1 MKVEDI
7 YLSSIDF
14 EDDRFRVG
22 NGRPDNALIESIRQY
37 GIINPPIL
45 KKIDKNY
52 IFVTGWK
59 RTIAFRSIGDSKLL
73 AKAYDGEELS
83 DTDFLKIVYLDN
95 KDRYDEVDKSLLIR
109 KFIELAKLNENQI
122 RDEILPLLKIP
133 NNKKNLDKYILIG
146 NLSGEIL
153 DAYYSEKI
161 TFQQVALFSKLKIEG
176 KLEILN
182 NVVLEFKLNNN
193 EAREVLN
200 EIEEIVNRDNQ
211 TVLDI
216 IQFIHSRISGSLDKN
231 SFRYELK
238 KLRYPEFVSVENKY
252 KSLLKELDFPSS
264 INLVCG
270 QYFEGNDFELRMKVK
285 GSQELKESL
294 LSISEQIDNG
304 KIDKLL
310 SIITKGY

>member
-1 MKVEDI
+1 
-7 YLSSIDF
+7 
-14 EDDRFRVG
+14 
-22 NGRPDNALIESIRQY
+22 
-37 GIINPPIL
+37 
-45 KKIDKNY
+45 
-52 IFVTGWK
+52 
-59 RTIAFRSIGDSKLL
+59 
-73 AKAYDGEELS
+73 
-83 DTDFLKIVYLDN
+83 
-95 KDRYDEVDKSLLIR
+95 
-109 KFIELAKLNENQI
+109 
-122 RDEILPLLKIP
+122 
-133 NNKKNLDKYILIG
+133 
-146 NLSGEIL
+146 
-153 DAYYSEKI
+153 
-161 TFQQVALFSKLKIEG
+161 
-176 KLEILN
+176 
-182 NVVLEFKLNNN
+182 VVLEFRLNNN

-310 SIITKGY
+310 SIVTKGY